1 MLIVKGN
8 KAHQMNH
15 KGEAER
21 TIKLPQVQQLPK
33 QAVVIKGWKYV
44 DPVIPGRIVRLEFL
58 SGQPELY
65 KCLLGDISEN
75 QYVVMKDGKP
85 ILVSGHKIIRIDV
98 YDPTDSV
105 LDQRII
111 K

>member
-15 KGEAER
+15 KGESER
-21 TIKLPQVQQLPK
+21 TIKLPQVQQLPTRLV
-33 QAVVIKGWKYV
+33 AIKGWTYT

-58 SGQPELY
+58 ASQPESY
-65 KCLLGDISEN
+65 MCRFGDISEN
-75 QYVVMKDGKP
+75 NYIVMKDGKP
-85 ILVSGHKIIRIDV
+85 VLVCGHKIIRIDV